1 MSVLSTMKH
10 ADGCQVVHENGI
22 AVWMC
27 IGTCPA
33 MAEFIASGQVD
44 DQPWDQLDHA
54 QRETVLDAVTGS
66 MEHALAMR
74 DVNDPSK
81 ERP

>member
-10 ADGCQVVHENGI
+10 AEGCQVARENGI

-27 IGTCPA
+27 VGTCPA

-44 DQPWDQLDHA
+44 GQPWDQLDRD
-54 QRETVLDAVTGS
+54 QRETVINAVAGS
-66 MEHALAMR
+66 MEHALAAQDDR
-74 DVNDPSK
+74 SEGN
-81 ERP
+81 R